1 MFANMI
7 LTQPCGGKACRA
19 AFFYQA
25 GVVELLRQTCTT
37 ARFAFTRR

>member
-1 MFANMI
+1 MFPNMV
-7 LTQPCGGKACRA
+7 LTQTCGGKACRA

-25 GVVELLRQTCTT
+25 GVVELLRQARTT